1 MRLELENI
9 GKIKKADIILNGI
22 TVIAGENS
30 TGKSTVGKALFSVFN
45 SFYNLDKQIED
56 TRREMIENIISDTM
70 RNEGYFVTDIDD
82 FIDEIIKKKL
92 IINENYDGLISELNR
107 HIVSMGGDTEIPLYR
122 RESVNEIIKRV
133 KEILSVVNKEIFNKI
148 LQKRIN
154 GEFKKQITTIGEFKE
169 EGRICL
175 NVRENDIEIK
185 LIDQEIKSISNAI
198 SMKTQAVYVD
208 NPLIMDSLANY
219 STDFLDRIKKQ
230 KKYISHRRHLELCL
244 IEDENKGDVE
254 QAIDELIVDKQL
266 ENIEIRLNEICAG
279 TFRNNKYYQIK
290 DDGPMLDVRNVSA
303 GIKIFMVIKQLLKNR
318 KLEEKGILILDEPE
332 VYLHPKWQLAFA
344 ELIIM
349 LQKQYNMHILL
360 ATHSPYFLRAI
371 EVYAGKYGIANKCDF
386 YIAESEGL
394 LANIRNVTN
403 NTEEIYKKMLEPFEA
418 LQLETYSE

>member
-9 GKIKKADIILNGI
+9 GKIKKADIKLDGI

-56 TRREMIENIISDTM
+56 TRREMIANIILDTM
-70 RNEGYFVTDIDD
+70 RNEGYFVTNIDD
-82 FIDEIIKKKL
+82 FINEVIKKKL
-92 IINENYDGLISELNR
+92 IINENFDGLISELNKY
-107 HIVSMGGDTEIPLYR
+107 IVSMRDDTEIPIYR
-122 RESVNEIIKRV
+122 RESINEIIKKA
-133 KEILSVVNKEIFNKI
+133 KEILSVDNKKIFNKI

-154 GEFKKQITTIGEFKE
+154 GEFKKQITTIGELE
-169 EGRICL
+169 GGRIYL
-175 NVRENDIEIK
+175 NVRKNDIEIN

-208 NPLIMDSLANY
+208 NPLIMDRLANY
-219 STDFLDRIKKQ
+219 SADFLERIKKQ

-266 ENIEIRLNEICAG
+266 ENIEARLNEICAG
-279 TFRNNKYYQIK
+279 TFKNNKYYQIK
-290 DDGPMLDVRNVSA
+290 EDGPMLDVRNVSA

-344 ELIIM
+344 EIIVM

-371 EVYAGKYGIANKCDF
+371 EVYAGKYGIANKCNF
-386 YIAESEGL
+386 YISEKDGR

-418 LQLETYSE
+418 LQMETYSE